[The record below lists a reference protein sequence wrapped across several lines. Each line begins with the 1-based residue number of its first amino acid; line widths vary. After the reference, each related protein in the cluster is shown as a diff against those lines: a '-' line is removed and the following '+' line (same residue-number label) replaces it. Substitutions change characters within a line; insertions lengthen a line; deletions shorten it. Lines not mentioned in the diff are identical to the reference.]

1 MYFDLLATLHEQL
14 VTRRPCG
21 APRPG
26 RPSGT
31 RPKSSAPRA
40 LTCCVALVRT
50 APTARRHCWRDP
62 SISLGSNRLAPGA
75 CRAAV
80 SLGRL
85 RLAQGRRDAARQLLE
100 AALAAFTESFATA
113 ELKAAKALLSE
124 L

>member
-1 MYFDLLATLHEQL
+1 VLRRAGPDSADRAEALLERSLDI
-14 VTRRPCG
+14 
-21 APRPG
+21 
-26 RPSGT
+26 
-31 RPKSSAPRA
+31 
-40 LTCCVALVRT
+40 
-50 APTARRHCWRDP
+50 ARQRY
-62 SISLGSNRLAPGA
+62 RLAPGA